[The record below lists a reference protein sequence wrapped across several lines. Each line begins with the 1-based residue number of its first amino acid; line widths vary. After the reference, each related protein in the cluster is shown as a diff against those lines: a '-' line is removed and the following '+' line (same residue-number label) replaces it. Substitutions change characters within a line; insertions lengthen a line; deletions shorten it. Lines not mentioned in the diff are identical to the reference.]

1 VRRRFVAAMG
11 LGYSSSKARH
21 QAAARVRQF
30 MRTLDAMETDAL
42 KRAQDARRGKK
53 WINRLLVLQHIPLL
67 KDKDRLRRPRAPL

>member
-11 LGYSSSKARH
+11 PGYSSSKARH

-30 MRTLDAMETDAL
+30 MRTLDAMEAD
-42 KRAQDARRGKK
+42 KREQYARRGKK

-67 KDKDRLRRPRAPL
+67 KDKDRSRRP